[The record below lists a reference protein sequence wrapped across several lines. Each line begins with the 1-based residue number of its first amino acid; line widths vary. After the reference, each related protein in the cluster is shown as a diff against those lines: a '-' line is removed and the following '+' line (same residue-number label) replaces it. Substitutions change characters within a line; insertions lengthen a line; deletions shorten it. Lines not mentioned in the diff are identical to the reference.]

1 MRISTRQIYTQ
12 GIEAFQQQQQKLA
25 KLQEQISSGVRL
37 NNPSDDSSNTRLI
50 STWRSSAWVSRTRL

>member
-25 KLQEQISSGVRL
+25 KLQQQEANQLMGL
-37 NNPSDDSSNTRLI
+37 LFLMSNQLI
-50 STWRSSAWVSRTRL
+50 